1 MKACMQNLRKI
12 VAFLLCTQLSAC
24 ATSKEH
30 FDCPHG
36 KGVGC
41 RSIRE
46 VNHMVNQGQLGA
58 VKTLDQPFYASSMQ
72 SARLP
77 EQLQGEGFVDRTP
90 DRIIKIWFAPFQDEQ
105 GHFHEASTLHT
116 VLKPGFWNMEDV

>member
-1 MKACMQNLRKI
+1 MKVRIQNLSKI
-12 VAFLLCTQLSAC
+12 AALFLCTQLSAC

-46 VNHMVNQGQLGA
+46 VNQMVNQGQLGA
-58 VKTLDQPFYASSMQ
+58 VKTLDQPLYASSMQ
-72 SARLP
+72 SALLP
-77 EQLQGEGFVDRTP
+77 KQLQGEGLVDRMP

-116 VLKPGFWNMEDV
+116 VLKPGFWHMEDV